1 MKPSYMAYLT
11 FDILTRKKISL
22 ESPLWHFYYFNLQP
36 VNSFRIVLLQV
47 TSVLGCNFSILFQP
61 DCKKAQ
67 NGLFSRIADSFV
79 SLFFSVSPDFKDR
92 FFQV

>member
-22 ESPLWHFYYFNLQP
+22 FYYFNLKP
-36 VNSFRIVLLQV
+36 VNSFRIALLQV

>member
-22 ESPLWHFYYFNLQP
+22 ESLLWHFYYFNLKP
-36 VNSFRIVLLQV
+36 VNSFRIALLQV
-47 TSVLGCNFSILFQP
+47 TSVLGCNFSILFQL

>member
-11 FDILTRKKISL
+11 FDILTRKKISP
-22 ESPLWHFYYFNLQP
+22 ESPLWHFYYFNMQP
-36 VNSFRIVLLQV
+36 FASRFSNFN